1 MIEIINKTDCCGCTA
16 CANICPRDAIT
27 MEPDFEGFLYPKVH
41 PDKCVECGLCEKACP
56 IGKAKAQKDRVP
68 AYIVRYQDPAIL
80 WSL

>member
-27 MEPDFEGFLYPKVH
+27 MEPDFEGFLYPKVLA
-41 PDKCVECGLCEKACP
+41 DKCVECGLCEKACP